1 MAVSANRLELLQ
13 IADAVAREKAID
25 RGIVIAAM
33 EDAIA
38 KAARSRY
45 GSETDVHAD
54 IDPKTGELRLSRHLL
69 VVETVENPANQISLE
84 GARRHNP
91 AAQLGDTIADALP
104 PLEYGRIAAQSAKQV
119 IVQKVREAERDRQY
133 QEYKDRISDIVNGL
147 VKRVEYGN
155 VVVDLGRGE
164 AIVRRDEM
172 LPREVFRNGD
182 RIRAYIYDVRREA
195 RGPQIFLSRTHP
207 QFMAKLF
214 AQEVPE
220 IYDGIVEVKAVARD
234 PGSRAKIA
242 VISRD
247 SSVDPVG
254 ACVGMRGS
262 RVQAVVNELQG
273 EKIDIIPWSPDI
285 ATFVVNALAPAE
297 VAKVVLDEDRERI
310 EVVVPDQQLSLAIG
324 RRGQNV
330 RLASQL
336 TGWDID
342 ILTEQEESERR
353 QAEFENRTRIF
364 MDALNVDEVVGQLLA
379 SEGFASIEELAV
391 VDEKELAS
399 IEGFDLDTAQELQ
412 NRAREYL
419 ARIEE
424 ELDARRQE
432 FGVEDALKEVPG
444 VTTRMLVTLGENDI
458 KTVEDLAGCATDE
471 LSGWSERKDGETVR
485 HPGILD
491 GFELSRE
498 ETEAIIMQARV
509 KAGWVSEED
518 LAPETA
524 VFSADD
530 MQALGHFEERLNL
543 CAETQNYRGAII
555 VARTQIAWLNQRADS
570 RALSGYRALAL
581 LRMSTW
587 AAALGAG
594 EEGRSYLV
602 AALRDAYNSL
612 DREIVREVLLT
623 LMELPLIATNPTARR
638 RIAATAKSL
647 STTSMANSSSEAE
660 PVTHH
665 IFDEY
670 A

>member
-13 IADAVAREKAID
+13 IADAVAREKSID
-25 RGIVIAAM
+25 RAIVITAM

-45 GSETDVHAD
+45 GAETDVHAG
-54 IDPKTGELRLSRHLL
+54 IDAKTGELRLSRHML
-69 VVETVENPANQISLE
+69 VVETVENSSNQISLDD
-84 GARRHNP
+84 AKKRNP
-91 AAQLGDTIADALP
+91 AAQVGDTIADTLP

-119 IVQKVREAERDRQY
+119 IVQKVREAERDRQFI
-133 QEYKDRISDIVNGL
+133 EYKDRIGDIINGI

-172 LPREVFRNGD
+172 LPRETLRNGD
-182 RIRAYIYDVRREA
+182 RVRAYIYDVRREP

-273 EKIDIIPWSPDI
+273 EKIDIIPWSQDI

-310 EVVVPDQQLSLAIG
+310 EVVVPDAQLSLAIG

-353 QAEFENRTRIF
+353 QAEFQNRTKVF
-364 MDALNVDEVVGQLLA
+364 MEALDVDEVVGQLLA
-379 SEGFASIEELAV
+379 SEGFGSVEELAV
-391 VDEKELAS
+391 VDEKELAA
-399 IEGFDLDTAQELQ
+399 IEGFDDDTARELQ
-412 NRAREYL
+412 TRAKEYL
-419 ARIEE
+419 GKIESD
-424 ELDARRQE
+424 LDAKRKE
-432 FGVEDALKEVPG
+432 LGVEDAVKDVAG
-444 VTTRMLVTLGENDI
+444 VTTAMLVKFGEGGI
-458 KTVEDLAGCATDE
+458 KTVEDFAGCATDD
-471 LSGWSERKDGETVR
+471 LVGWTERKDGESKR
-485 HPGILD
+485 EPGILD
-491 GFELSRE
+491 GIEISRE
-498 ETEAIIMQARV
+498 DAEAMIMQARL
-509 KAGWVSEED
+509 KAGWITEAD
-518 LAPETA
+518 LAQP
-524 VFSADD
+524 
-530 MQALGHFEERLNL
+530 
-543 CAETQNYRGAII
+543 
-555 VARTQIAWLNQRADS
+555 
-570 RALSGYRALAL
+570 
-581 LRMSTW
+581 
-587 AAALGAG
+587 AA
-594 EEGRSYLV
+594 
-602 AALRDAYNSL
+602 
-612 DREIVREVLLT
+612 
-623 LMELPLIATNPTARR
+623 
-638 RIAATAKSL
+638 
-647 STTSMANSSSEAE
+647 EAE
-660 PVTHH
+660 PT
-665 IFDEY
+665 E
-670 A
+670 AEATPA

>member
-13 IADAVAREKAID
+13 IADAVAREKSID

-33 EDAIA
+33 EDAIQ

-45 GSETDVHAD
+45 GSETDVRAE
-54 IDPKTGELRLSRHLL
+54 INPKTGEMRLSRLLL
-69 VVETVENPANQISLE
+69 VVDQVENDSAQIAVE
-84 GARRHNP
+84 DAKRRNP
-91 AAQLGDTIADALP
+91 AAQAGDYIAEALP

-133 QEYKDRISDIVNGL
+133 QEYKDRIGDIVNGI

-164 AIVRRDEM
+164 AIVRRDEL
-172 LPREVFRNGD
+172 LPRETFRNGD
-182 RIRAYIYDVRREA
+182 RVRAFIYDVRREP

-273 EKIDIIPWSPDI
+273 EKIDIIPWTADP
-285 ATFVVNALAPAE
+285 ANFVVNALAPAE
-297 VAKVVLDEDRERI
+297 VAKVVLDEDRQRM

-342 ILTEQEESERR
+342 IVTEQEESEHR
-353 QAEFENRTRIF
+353 QAEFEKRTKLFIES
-364 MDALNVDEVVGQLLA
+364 LNVDEVVGQLLA
-379 SEGFASIEELAV
+379 SEGFTSVEDLAV
-391 VDEKELAS
+391 IDEKEIAG
-399 IEGFDLDTAQELQ
+399 IEGFDEDTARELQ
-412 NRAREYL
+412 ARARDYL
-419 ARIEE
+419 GKIEA
-424 ELDARRQE
+424 ELDAKRQE
-432 FGVEDALKEVPG
+432 LGVEDALKEVPG
-444 VTTRMLVTLGENDI
+444 ITTAMLVTLGEEGI
-458 KTVEDLAGCATDE
+458 KTVEDLAGCATDD
-471 LSGWSERKDGETVR
+471 LAGWSERKDGETTR
-485 HPGILD
+485 NPGILD

-498 ETEAIIMQARV
+498 EIEALIMQARV
-509 KAGWVSEED
+509 KAGWIKEED
-518 LAPETA
+518 LAPPPPVEPA
-524 VFSADD
+524 PAEAS
-530 MQALGHFEERLNL
+530 EE
-543 CAETQNYRGAII
+543 APA
-555 VARTQIAWLNQRADS
+555 
-570 RALSGYRALAL
+570 
-581 LRMSTW
+581 
-587 AAALGAG
+587 
-594 EEGRSYLV
+594 
-602 AALRDAYNSL
+602 
-612 DREIVREVLLT
+612 
-623 LMELPLIATNPTARR
+623 
-638 RIAATAKSL
+638 
-647 STTSMANSSSEAE
+647 
-660 PVTHH
+660 
-665 IFDEY
+665 
-670 A
+670 